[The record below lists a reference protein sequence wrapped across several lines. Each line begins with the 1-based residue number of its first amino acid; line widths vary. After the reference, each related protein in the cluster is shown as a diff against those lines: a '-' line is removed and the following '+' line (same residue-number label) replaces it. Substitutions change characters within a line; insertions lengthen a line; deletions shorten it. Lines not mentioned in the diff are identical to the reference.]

1 MEGFNRVPCYV
12 IKKMIRTEKL
22 CKYYSIHSRHEV
34 RAIQDI
40 SLNIPKSTFTV
51 FNGPSGSGKTTLLNI
66 IGALDRP
73 TEGKVFIYDEE
84 ITSFSDIG
92 LSRLRREKIGFIF
105 QDFHLIP
112 RLSSWE
118 NVSYPLIPLSI
129 SFRDR
134 FQRAKLLLEKVELG
148 DRLDHAPEELSGG
161 QQQRVAIARAL
172 INNPE
177 IIIADE
183 PTSNIDEETGKQ
195 LLELLK
201 GLQTQGVTILVAT
214 HDTGFEKVADKIYKI
229 RNGRT
234 E

>member
-1 MEGFNRVPCYV
+1 
-12 IKKMIRTEKL
+12 MIRTEKL
-22 CKYYSIHSRHEV
+22 CKSYSLHSRHEV
-34 RAIQDI
+34 CAIRDI
-40 SLNIPKSTFTV
+40 NINISKNTFVV
-51 FNGPSGSGKTTLLNI
+51 FNGPSGSGKTTLLNV

-73 TEGKVFIYDEE
+73 SEGKIFIYGEE

-129 SFRDR
+129 SFRER
-134 FQRAKLLLEKVELG
+134 FEKAKSLLEKVGLG

-161 QQQRVAIARAL
+161 QKQRVAIARAL
-172 INNPE
+172 INDPE

-183 PTSNIDEETGKQ
+183 PTSNIDDETSVQ

-201 GLQTQGVTILVAT
+201 ELKTQGVTILVAT
-214 HDTGFEKVADKIYKI
+214 HDASLEKVADKIFKM
-229 RNGRT
+229 RNGRI

>member
-1 MEGFNRVPCYV
+1 
-12 IKKMIRTEKL
+12 MIRTEKL

-34 RAIQDI
+34 HALRDI
-40 SLNIPKSTFTV
+40 NLNISKNRFVV
-51 FNGPSGSGKTTLLNI
+51 FNGPSGSGKTTLLNV

-118 NVSYPLIPLSI
+118 NVSYPLIPLCI
-129 SFRDR
+129 SSRER
-134 FQRAKLLLEKVELG
+134 FQRAKLLLENVGLR
-148 DRLDHAPEELSGG
+148 DRLDHRPEELSGG

-172 INNPE
+172 VNNPE

-183 PTSNIDEETGKQ
+183 PTSNIDDETSEH
-195 LLELLK
+195 LLELLTELK
-201 GLQTQGVTILVAT
+201 TRGVTILIAT
-214 HDTGFEKVADKIYKI
+214 HDTGFDKVADEIYKI
-229 RNGRT
+229 RNGRL